1 MAHKEALSGKLNPQ
15 PSSTECREPSTQQ
28 QPLKIVSRWSEEL
41 RHESRSHDFGKFLRS
56 NLKHP
61 IFLREHH
68 RVVSLHQLK
77 PFQKI
82 HITKAN
88 EYVFQDKSVLGSLK
102 LSVN

>member
-1 MAHKEALSGKLNPQ
+1 MAHKEALSGKLNLQ

-56 NLKHP
+56 NLKH
-61 IFLREHH
+61 H